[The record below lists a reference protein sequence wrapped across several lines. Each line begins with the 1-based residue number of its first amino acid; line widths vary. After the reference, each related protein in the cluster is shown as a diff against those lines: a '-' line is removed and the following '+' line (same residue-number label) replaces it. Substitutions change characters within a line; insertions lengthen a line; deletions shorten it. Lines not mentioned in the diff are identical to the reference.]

1 MTKIEEAQKKNIK
14 DKVKIQDYLP
24 GLADPQYDASF
35 TAPKV
40 KSIKKYFLMI
50 QFTKGILEVTIISQR
65 VEETL
70 APAPVLQ
77 DVHH

>member
-14 DKVKIQDYLP
+14 DKAKIQDYLP

-40 KSIKKYFLMI
+40 KLMKNI
-50 QFTKGILEVTIISQR
+50 F
-65 VEETL
+65 
-70 APAPVLQ
+70 
-77 DVHH
+77 